1 MLAKRM
7 RNIRINE
14 QEKRSYTYTYTHTNT
29 YRDTFTSG

>member
-14 QEKRSYTYTYTHTNT
+14 QEKRSYTYTNTNT
-29 YRDTFTSG
+29 YRDIFTSG